1 MEYIRGLLVLYKYG
15 EIAMKKLTSGRNFF
29 RILMAIYGIC
39 LSESYIEPKKKG
51 GSSEREDFEKLKIRI
66 DKGIKEIIIEGEESQ
81 HGVETLIINGE
92 LKTIV
97 INEELKENR
106 VIVVNKEAIELIEFY
121 FKKAGKE
128 IVEKKCVH
136 NFDLNELSKEA
147 KEAKGIV
154 D

>member
-1 MEYIRGLLVLYKYG
+1 MEYIRGLLVLY
-15 EIAMKKLTSGRNFF
+15 
-29 RILMAIYGIC
+29 
-39 LSESYIEPKKKG
+39 
-51 GSSEREDFEKLKIRI
+51 
-66 DKGIKEIIIEGEESQ
+66 KGIKEIIIEGEESQ

-97 INEELKENR
+97 INEEFEENR
-106 VIVVNKEAIELIEFY
+106 VIVS
-121 FKKAGKE
+121 GKE